1 MRVEKKQMNSYKELL
16 GYIKPYFPKVVL
28 NIFSNLMVAAFT
40 VFSIPLI
47 IPFFSLLFGE
57 KESRQLID
65 LGEGT
70 HWINEMYVSLIA
82 YFGNQSAVL
91 IICGMLV
98 LVYFLKNIF
107 RYLSMMQ
114 LTTLKNAIVRDIR
127 QKVYHKI
134 LHLPLAY
141 YSEERKG
148 NIMSRFSADV
158 QEIDN
163 SILSVLESFVKSP
176 LILMGSIGYML
187 YLSPLL
193 TGFVFVMLL
202 ITVFI
207 IGSISKTLK
216 KKSHRLQSRMGQLL
230 SLLEETLG
238 GIKIVK
244 GFQAE
249 DYLSGHFGKQI
260 AEYRSL
266 ADKVGMRRDLSSP
279 LSEVLSVVVISA
291 IMLFGSS
298 LVLKDTLGAAEFFS
312 FLLAFFYILEPSKAL
327 SSAYYNLQKG
337 MAATERITN
346 FLATESS
353 VKEKNQPIT
362 KFKFSDSIQVD
373 SVFFQYPGTTAQVL
387 KGIDL
392 EIPKGKMVA
401 LVGASGAGKSTLA
414 DLLPRFYDVTS
425 GAIKIDGVDI
435 RDYSLQ
441 ALRSKMGLVTQEAI
455 LFNDSIANNII
466 FGKEDA
472 SVQEVVSAAMG
483 AYAHDFIE
491 ALPEGYQTIIGDRGV
506 KLSGGQRQ
514 RLTIARAILRNPD
527 VLILDE
533 ATSALDTESER
544 WVQKALSKVM
554 KGRTSI
560 VIAHRLSTIQEADI
574 IYVLDKGKVLEK
586 GNHFSLMKLGGV
598 YAQFVNSQSL

>member
-1 MRVEKKQMNSYKELL
+1 MNSYKELL
-16 GYIKPYFPKVVL
+16 GYIRPYFSKVVL
-28 NIFSNLMVAAFT
+28 NIFSNLMVAALT

-65 LGEGT
+65 LGDKT
-70 HWINEMYVSLIA
+70 NWINEMYVHLIA
-82 YFGNQSAVL
+82 YFGNQNAVL

-98 LVYFLKNIF
+98 LVYLIKNVF
-107 RYLSMMQ
+107 RYLSMTQ
-114 LTTLKNAIVRDIR
+114 LTTLKNAIVRDLR
-127 QKVYHKI
+127 EKVYHKI
-134 LHLPLAY
+134 LNLPLAY

-176 LILMGSIGYML
+176 LILLGSIGYML

-193 TGFVFVMLL
+193 TAFVFVMLL
-202 ITVFI
+202 VTVFI
-207 IGSISKTLK
+207 IGTISKTLK
-216 KKSHRLQSRMGQLL
+216 KKSHTLQARMGQLL

-249 DYLSGHFGKQI
+249 GYLSQHFGKQI
-260 AEYRSL
+260 TAYRSL

-279 LSEVLSVVVISA
+279 LSEVLSVTVIAA
-291 IMLFGSS
+291 IMVFGSS
-298 LVLKDTLGAAEFFS
+298 LVLKDILGPAEFFS

-337 MAATERITN
+337 MAATERITA
-346 FLATESS
+346 FLATENT
-353 VKEKNQPIT
+353 VKERDTAIKN
-362 KFKFSDSIQVD
+362 FKFDQSIVFESVD
-373 SVFFQYPGTTAQVL
+373 FQYPGSSIPVL
-387 KGIDL
+387 RGVEL
-392 EIPKGKMVA
+392 SIPKGKMVA

-414 DLLPRFYDVTS
+414 DLLFRFYDVTQ
-425 GAIKIDGVDI
+425 GAIKIDGTDV
-435 RDYSLQ
+435 RDYGLN
-441 ALRSKMGLVTQEAI
+441 ALRSKMGLVTQEPI
-455 LFNDSIANNII
+455 LFNDSIANNIV
-466 FGKEDA
+466 FGMENV
-472 SVQEVVSAAMG
+472 SEQEIVEAAKS

-491 ALPEGYQTIIGDRGV
+491 ALPQGYQTLIGDRGL

-514 RLTIARAILRNPD
+514 RLTIARALLKNPEI
-527 VLILDE
+527 LILDE

-544 WVQKALSKVM
+544 WVQAALAKIM
-554 KGRTSI
+554 RGRTSL
-560 VIAHRLSTIQEADI
+560 VIAHRLSTIQEADL
-574 IYVLDKGKVLEK
+574 IYVLDQGVVKEK
-586 GNHFSLMKLGGV
+586 GDHLSLMKQGGM
-598 YAQFVNSQSL
+598 YAQFISSQSF